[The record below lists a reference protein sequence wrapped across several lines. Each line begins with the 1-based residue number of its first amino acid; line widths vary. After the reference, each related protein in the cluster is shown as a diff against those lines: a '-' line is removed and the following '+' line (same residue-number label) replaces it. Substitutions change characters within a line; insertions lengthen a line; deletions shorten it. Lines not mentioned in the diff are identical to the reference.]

1 MTPILAAMAAVLTA
15 AQDPAPPPPDAVQA
29 IEVTAAGR
37 IKGDMQTGTLAYPPT
52 FFTAVRPATALD
64 MINWLPG
71 FTVEDT
77 RDFRGLEG
85 STGNVLID
93 GKPPTSKTDTLLSVL
108 RRIPADQV
116 ERVDL
121 IVGGA
126 PGINMRGRNIMAN
139 VVLKPAAKP
148 QKTVTG
154 QTYVDKEG
162 RLSPQLTLTRSS
174 KHDGIVSEASLELSR
189 NIVIFSGF
197 GYGATTRRDG
207 AGALIYAADETFLV
221 GGPSAVG
228 SASYERPLGAGRFR
242 VNASSRYYATDYRD
256 DFRLTSAPGAY
267 RFHHQ
272 DTYFQNELGLRYE
285 RAFGRLNL
293 ELQALE
299 RTSALDGEDL
309 NTRPPVVTTETQEA
323 NQTESVLRGVLRF
336 KKDDTLTL
344 EGFAEGAF
352 NTSDTRSSGTVGGVP
367 RTAPGF
373 DIEERRGEAGSTAAW
388 KPSAAFSLDASL
400 KVETSRLVAG
410 GAADLTRR
418 FTYLKPKLAVSW
430 ALNKQTQLRL
440 RAEHEVGQVG
450 FTQYLTYSEPTTG
463 QIRVGNPNLKPNRAY
478 LAEAILQRSFWT
490 GGDLSLTVRPKALR
504 NVIDVAPVRT
514 ETGVVGVVS
523 NIGSGRQTE
532 VIANLTLPLKRLG
545 VTGGTLRG
553 TFTWRQMRVTDPTDG
568 QSRRLSGQPARQAEL
583 HYAQDLPALKLNLG
597 ADAFY
602 RGKTATYRPF
612 AYEAVQ
618 PWPRVNLFVE
628 YRPAPAWILRAEVQN
643 LPAVKARQT
652 SRIYS
657 GARNVAPL
665 LYVDDRRLT
674 VGPLLLVR
682 LRRTFG

>member
-1 MTPILAAMAAVLTA
+1 LSPILAAVAALV
-15 AQDPAPPPPDAVQA
+15 AQDPAPAPDAVQA

-37 IKGDMQTGTLAYPPT
+37 IRGNMQTGTLAYPPT
-52 FFTAVRPATALD
+52 FFTAVRPSTALD

-108 RRIPADQV
+108 RRIPSSQV
-116 ERVDL
+116 ERLDL

-126 PGINMRGRNIMAN
+126 PGINMRGRNVIAN

-148 QKTVTG
+148 QKTITG
-154 QTYVDKEG
+154 QTYLDKEG
-162 RLSPQLTLTRSS
+162 RLSPQLTLTRSN

-207 AGALIYAADETFLV
+207 GGALVYAADETFLV

-228 SASYERPLGAGRFR
+228 SASYERPMGAGRFR
-242 VNASSRYYATDYRD
+242 VSASRRYYATDYRD

-285 RAFGRLNL
+285 RALGRLNL

-309 NTRPPVVTTETQEA
+309 NTRPPVDTTEIQEA
-323 NQTESVLRGVLRF
+323 NQTESVVRGVLRF
-336 KKDDTLTL
+336 KRDETFTV
-344 EGFAEGAF
+344 EGFAEGAL
-352 NTSDTRSSGTVGGVP
+352 NTSNTRSAGTVGGVP

-373 DIEERRGEAGSTAAW
+373 DIEERRGEAGATAAW
-388 KPSAAFSLDASL
+388 KPNAKFSLDAAL
-400 KVETSRLVAG
+400 KVEASRLTAG

-418 FTYLKPKLAVSW
+418 FTYLKPKLAISW

-463 QIRVGNPNLKPNRAY
+463 QIRFGNPNLKPNRAY
-478 LAEAILQRSFWT
+478 LAEAILQRSFWV

-504 NVIDVAPVRT
+504 DAIDVAPVPT
-514 ETGVVGVVS
+514 AMGLVGVVS

-532 VIANLTLPLKRLG
+532 VIANVNLPLKRLG

-553 TFTWRQMRVTDPTDG
+553 SLTWRQMRVTDPTDG

-583 HYAQDLPALKLNLG
+583 HYAQDLPAVKMNLG
-597 ADAFY
+597 MDAFY
-602 RGKTATYRPF
+602 RGATMTYRPF
-612 AYEAVQ
+612 GNEAVQ
-618 PWPRVNLFVE
+618 PWPRLNLFVE
-628 YRPAPAWILRAEVQN
+628 YRPVPAWTLRAEVQN
-643 LPAVKARQT
+643 IPAIKARQT
-652 SRIYS
+652 SRLYS
-657 GARNVAPL
+657 GPRNVAPL

-674 VGPLLLVR
+674 VGPLLMVR
-682 LRRTFG
+682 LRRTLG

>member
-1 MTPILAAMAAVLTA
+1 MTPLLAAMAAALTT
-15 AQDPAPPPPDAVQA
+15 AQATAPPEAVQA
-29 IEVTAAGR
+29 VEVTAAAR
-37 IKGDMQTGTLAYPPT
+37 LKGDMTSGTIAYPPS
-52 FFTAVRPATALD
+52 FFTVVRPGTALD

-71 FTVEDT
+71 FAVEDT

-108 RRIPADQV
+108 RRIPAERV

-126 PGINMRGRNIMAN
+126 PGVDMHGRNVIAN
-139 VVLKPAAKP
+139 VVLKPAPAP
-148 QKTVTG
+148 QITVSG
-154 QTYVDKEG
+154 QTYLDKRG
-162 RLSPQLTLTRSS
+162 RLSPQLTLTRSN
-174 KHDGIVSEASLELSR
+174 KHDGTVSEASLELSR

-197 GYGATTRRDG
+197 GYGATTRRG
-207 AGALIYAADETFLV
+207 GGGALVYAADETFLV

-242 VNASSRYYATDYRD
+242 VSASSRYYATDYRD

-285 RAFGRLNL
+285 RGFGRLNL

-309 NTRPPVVTTETQEA
+309 NTRPPVITTEIQEA
-323 NQTESVLRGVLRF
+323 NQNESVVRGVLRF
-336 KKDDTLTL
+336 KRDETFTL

-352 NTSDTRSSGTVGGVP
+352 NTSDTRSAGTVGGVP

-373 DIEERRGEAGSTAAW
+373 DIKERRGETGATVAW
-388 KPSAAFSLDASL
+388 KPTSAFSLDAAL
-400 KVETSRLVAG
+400 KVEASRLTAG
-410 GAADLTRR
+410 GAADLTRH
-418 FTYLKPKLAVSW
+418 FTYLKPKLAISW
-430 ALNKQTQLRL
+430 TLNKQTQLRL

-463 QIRVGNPNLKPNRAY
+463 QVRVGNPNLKPNRAY

-504 NVIDVAPVRT
+504 DVIDIAPVLT
-514 ETGVVGVVS
+514 PTGVIGVVS

-532 VIANLTLPLKRLG
+532 VVANLTLPLKRLG

-553 TFTWRQMRVTDPTDG
+553 AVTWRRMRVTDPTDG
-568 QSRRLSGQPARQAEL
+568 QSRRLSGQPAHQAEL
-583 HYAQDLPALKLNLG
+583 HYAQDLPARKLNLG
-597 ADAFY
+597 VDAFY
-602 RGKTATYRPF
+602 RGKTTIYRPF
-612 AYEAVQ
+612 GNEVVE
-618 PWPRVNLFVE
+618 PWPRLNLFVE
-628 YRPAPAWILRAEVQN
+628 YRPAPAWTLRAEVQN

-652 SRIYS
+652 SRLYS
-657 GARNVAPL
+657 GPRNVAPL